1 MQLKPGADHAG
12 YPGWGPEPKPATGF
26 FMQDYHSHFS
36 APSFCFSV
44 YCCPDITSYALAK
57 TINQLNDAYVTHDIL
72 CCFNSCTTKAASVWE
87 EEWTSLD
94 IQSNEMISIYHSEKL
109 TDTVMTVSFRQ
120 PLPLLDNDILR
131 TFVAIAET
139 GNFSTAAEV
148 VFRTPSAVSMQIKKL
163 EEQLKTTLFL
173 RDARS
178 VTLTAHG
185 ETLLTYA
192 RRMIALSNEA
202 VSRFVMPDLSGVV
215 KLGAPDDLGQRGLL
229 PGILKR
235 FAEAFPAIMVDV
247 TIDSSSQLYKRID
260 EQRLD
265 LALVNCAS
273 HPLRDT
279 GEVLMRERLVWA
291 GAKCGTAHLRDPL
304 PISIWEDGCIWR
316 SEAINALDKRNR
328 PYRVAYLSGHTM
340 AQRAAI
346 EADLAIAPLPRSY
359 VQNDMVILGEREG
372 LPPLGS
378 FDIRLIMTDKV
389 SRPIQAVA
397 DSIRNA
403 FRDVAQVG
411 EARDIK

>member
-1 MQLKPGADHAG
+1 M
-12 YPGWGPEPKPATGF
+12 
-26 FMQDYHSHFS
+26 
-36 APSFCFSV
+36 
-44 YCCPDITSYALAK
+44 
-57 TINQLNDAYVTHDIL
+57 TI
-72 CCFNSCTTKAASVWE
+72 
-87 EEWTSLD
+87 
-94 IQSNEMISIYHSEKL
+94 
-109 TDTVMTVSFRQ
+109 SFRQ

-202 VSRFVMPDLSGVV
+202 VSRFVMPELTGVV
-215 KLGAPDDLGQRGLL
+215 RLGAPEDIGERGLL

-247 TIDSSSQLYKRID
+247 TIDASSQLYRRMD
-260 EQRLD
+260 EHRLD

-273 HPLRDT
+273 LPMRDT
-279 GEVLMRERLVWA
+279 GEVLMRERLVWT
-291 GAKCGTAHLRDPL
+291 GARCGTAHLRDPL

-316 SEAINALDKRNR
+316 SEAINSLEKENR
-328 PYRVAYLSGHTM
+328 RYRVAYLSAHTM
-340 AQRAAI
+340 AQKAAI

-359 VQNDMVILGEREG
+359 VQDDMVILSEKDG
-372 LPPLGS
+372 LPELGC
-378 FDIRLIMTDKV
+378 FDIRLILADNPT
-389 SRPIQAVA
+389 RPVQAVA

-403 FRDVAQVG
+403 FRDVALPV
-411 EARDIK
+411 

>member
-1 MQLKPGADHAG
+1 MRHD
-12 YPGWGPEPKPATGF
+12 T
-26 FMQDYHSHFS
+26 
-36 APSFCFSV
+36 
-44 YCCPDITSYALAK
+44 YALAK
-57 TINQLNDAYVTHDIL
+57 IINQSNEGDGIHDIL
-72 CCFNSCTTKAASVWE
+72 CCFIPIAGAIVSACE

-109 TDTVMTVSFRQ
+109 TDAVMTVSFRQ

-139 GNFSTAAEV
+139 GNFSTAAEA

-202 VSRFVMPDLSGVV
+202 VSRFVMPELSGVV

-359 VQNDMVILGEREG
+359 VHNDMVILGEKEG

-411 EARDIK
+411 ADRG